1 MLEEFN
7 EERSKTEAKVSK
19 PRKAATIEV
28 DGEVYISASTVKSC
42 LEGLYCGMFATRST
56 LGEAYDYANLL
67 MRDSTDTNSVD
78 YSLAISIGVYQN
90 TVYRSMMENLE
101 LPLNEDASEY

>member
-7 EERSKTEAKVSK
+7 EERSKTEAKVSE
-19 PRKAATIEV
+19 PHKAATIKV

-42 LEGLYCGMFATRST
+42 LEGLYCGLFATRST

-67 MRDSTDTNSVD
+67 MRDSTDTNGVD
-78 YSLAISIGVYQN
+78 YSLAIAVGVYQN
-90 TVYRSMMENLE
+90 TIYRAMMENLE